1 MNAKQKFM
9 KQFRI
14 YIFLALGILA
24 MSCSNEDKLTVKV
37 QDTVE
42 RGAVLRTISTAGAAW
57 DVLDPDSEVTIVL
70 EEQDTKG
77 GDLLSDV
84 NVYVDVTDNTAGNS
98 IDPAEAQLTT
108 IPGSAF
114 SKGPNGYPRATFTTT
129 LGEVAST
136 LGISQGDYNCG
147 DAINIR
153 MELNLTDGRTF
164 SAASA
169 GDTVGGGSFF
179 ASPFLYNISLIAP
192 LATDDLFTG
201 NYQLTTV
208 TPGIYGVSD
217 YADGVY
223 ALETVNN
230 TTKVIK
236 NVTTFPAFGGF
247 GPVDVQFQLVCG
259 EIILTAGQS
268 VGAGCVGT
276 IFSGPAKVNATYD
289 LANPDDTDFI
299 INFTSDEGGDCT
311 SPVQAAIR
319 LVKQ

>member
-9 KQFRI
+9 KQFKI
-14 YIFLALGILA
+14 YILLALGALVVG
-24 MSCSNEDKLTVKV
+24 CSEEDKLTVKV

-57 DVLDPDSEVTIVL
+57 NVLDPSSEITIVM
-70 EEQDTKG
+70 EEQDAQDG
-77 GDLLSDV
+77 ALLKEV
-84 NVYVDVTDNTAGNS
+84 HVFADVTDNTAGNT
-98 IDPAEAQLTT
+98 IDPTETELGI
-108 IPGSAF
+108 IPKSAF
-114 SKGPNGYPRATFTTT
+114 STGPNDLPRTTYKT
-129 LGEVAST
+129 SLGDVAAA
-136 LGISQGDYNCG
+136 LGIVQGDYNCG
-147 DAINIR
+147 DQVNLR
-153 MELNLTDGRTF
+153 MELVLTDGRIF

-169 GDTVGGGSFF
+169 GATVGGGSFF
-179 ASPFLYNISLIAP
+179 VSPFVYNISLIAP
-192 LATDDLFTG
+192 LPTDDLFTG
-201 NYQLTTV
+201 QYQLTTV
-208 TPGIYGVSD
+208 TPGIYGVFD

-223 ALETVNN
+223 TLETVNN

-268 VGAGCVGT
+268 VGAQCVNG
-276 IFSGPAKVNATYD
+276 IKSGPAKVNATYD

-311 SPVQAAIR
+311 SSVQAAIR